1 MLDSSLA
8 LSVEAAV
15 RRSKNFA
22 LVLQHGSLDVAEHVA
37 LSQNLSACVAV
48 VECVAGVVLPQVVHG
63 VHDGVAADLGGASA
77 GVVDVVA
84 LEGDHVGAAS
94 EVHAPVVVSAASR
107 VGRPSAAT
115 IDIAVGDGHAVGSLA
130 SEDEVLTTDAGGG
143 NVVDP
148 DHVSAI
154 DGDGITSPDVSGI

>member
-1 MLDSSLA
+1 MTRVR
-8 LSVEAAV
+8 VEI
-15 RRSKNFA
+15 
-22 LVLQHGSLDVAEHVA
+22 
-37 LSQNLSACVAV
+37 
-48 VECVAGVVLPQVVHG
+48 VVHG
-63 VHDGVAADLGGASA
+63 VEECVALNLRRAAA
-77 GVVDVVA
+77 RVVDVVV
-84 LEGDHVGAAS
+84 LERDHVVGAG